1 LARAVRAD
9 KTALAGIA
17 TTLRHYLRG
26 EAESRVPIWR
36 MIAAQESAIRARATR
51 LAAALE
57 QDGIVADVA
66 PVQATVGGGSLP
78 GETLPSWAVVLSP
91 AAGEGVDTLA
101 RRLRLGD
108 PGIFGRI
115 DRDRLLLDLRTVLPE
130 DDEILLRS
138 LRQSLGA

>member
-1 LARAVRAD
+1 M
-9 KTALAGIA
+9 TNALGQGDLSAGV
-17 TTLRHYLRG
+17 
-26 EAESRVPIWR
+26 E
-36 MIAAQESAIRARATR
+36 
-51 LAAALE
+51 
-57 QDGIVADVA
+57 
-66 PVQATVGGGSLP
+66 PVQSTVGGGSLP

-115 DRDRLLLDLRTVLPE
+115 DRDRLMLDLRTILPE

>member
-1 LARAVRAD
+1 VRAD
-9 KTALAGIA
+9 KTSLAGIA

-36 MIAAQESAIRARATR
+36 MIAAPVDTIQVRAMA
-51 LAAALE
+51 LAAALA
-57 QDGIVADVA
+57 QDGVGAGVEH
-66 PVQATVGGGSLP
+66 VQATVGGGSLP

-91 AAGEGVDTLA
+91 AVGEGVDALA

-115 DRDRLLLDLRTVLPE
+115 DQDQLVLDLRTILPE
-130 DDEILLRS
+130 DDEIMLRS
-138 LRQSLGA
+138 LRHSLGT